1 MAFAA
6 YISSFLRGCIVHKVI
21 QGAMWILAGL
31 GGYFQSLGLGF
42 RQAEDQ
48 NVAFFSGLAILCLQ
62 DAADL
67 LRIEWWDF
75 CF

>member
-1 MAFAA
+1 
-6 YISSFLRGCIVHKVI
+6 
-21 QGAMWILAGL
+21 MWILVGL

-48 NVAFFSGLAILCLQ
+48 NVGYFSGLAILCLQ

-67 LRIEWWDF
+67 LRIGWWDF

>member
-1 MAFAA
+1 
-6 YISSFLRGCIVHKVI
+6 
-21 QGAMWILAGL
+21 MWILAGL

-48 NVAFFSGLAILCLQ
+48 NVGYFSGLSILCLQ

-67 LRIEWWDF
+67 LRIGWWDF
-75 CF
+75 SF